1 MPVNKNSVTNI
12 AGYKFEQ
19 IKNAVDLISVYQQ
32 KCEELGLKG
41 TMLISKNGINFSLA
55 GTQQATEEIIA
66 FLEEDS
72 RFLNIPLKVTY
83 SETQPFRRMKVRLK
97 KEIISLGR
105 DDIDPRELTGEY
117 VTPQELLSIYEN
129 NEDVVVLDTRN
140 EYETRVGIFENAVDL
155 QLDTFR
161 DFPKAIEQLPEG
173 YKDKQIVM
181 YCTGGI
187 RCETASAVL
196 RSRGVKGHVVQLSGG
211 IHRYLES
218 FPGSKSLY
226 LGKNFVFDARR
237 TDGLIGKGSVG
248 RCDRCGVQHDEY
260 FDETQSKE
268 RICCHICK
276 VLVLICPSCEN
287 SKMPFYCDEHA
298 VWRSASTEW
307 VEKRISSLHVELK
320 RLQKTLKKDRERSIK
335 SVHKDLE
342 YCEAWLRNYSS

>member
-12 AGYKFEQ
+12 AGYKFEH

-55 GTQQATEEIIA
+55 GTQQATEAIIT
-66 FLEEDS
+66 FLEEDN

-117 VTPQELLSIYEN
+117 VTPQELLSMYEN

-140 EYETRVGIFENAVDL
+140 EYETRVGLFENAVDL

-161 DFPKAIEQLPEG
+161 DFPKSIEQLPEEF
-173 YKDKQIVM
+173 KEKQIVM

-187 RCETASAVL
+187 RCEKASAVML
-196 RSRGVKGHVVQLSGG
+196 KAGFTDVKQLEGGVLDYFKETGG
-211 IHRYLES
+211 KYWN
-218 FPGSKSLY
+218 GDC
-226 LGKNFVFDARR
+226 FVFDERVALD
-237 TDGLIGKGSVG
+237 TDLNET
-248 RCDRCGVQHDEY
+248 EY
-260 FDETQSKE
+260 IYCY
-268 RICCHICK
+268 ICREP
-276 VLVLICPSCEN
+276 L
-287 SKMPFYCDEHA
+287 
-298 VWRSASTEW
+298 SAE
-307 VEKRISSLHVELK
+307 EKASPDFKIN
-320 RLQKTLKKDRERSIK
+320 
-335 SVHKDLE
+335 E
-342 YCEAWLRNYSS
+342 YCPYCVEN